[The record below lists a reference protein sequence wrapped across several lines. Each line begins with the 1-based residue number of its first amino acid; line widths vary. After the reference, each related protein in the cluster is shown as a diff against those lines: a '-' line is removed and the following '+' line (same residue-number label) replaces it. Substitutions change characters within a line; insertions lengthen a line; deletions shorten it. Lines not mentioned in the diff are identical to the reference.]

1 MQRRFF
7 LGRGC
12 TIACLNEDGKVPSD
26 RDKFTMIIMI
36 LMPSSL
42 KQSFERKI
50 HRYGI

>member
-36 LMPSSL
+36 LIPSSL
-42 KQSFERKI
+42 K
-50 HRYGI
+50 

>member
-12 TIACLNEDGKVPSD
+12 TIACLNEDGKVPD

-42 KQSFERKI
+42 KQSFNRKI